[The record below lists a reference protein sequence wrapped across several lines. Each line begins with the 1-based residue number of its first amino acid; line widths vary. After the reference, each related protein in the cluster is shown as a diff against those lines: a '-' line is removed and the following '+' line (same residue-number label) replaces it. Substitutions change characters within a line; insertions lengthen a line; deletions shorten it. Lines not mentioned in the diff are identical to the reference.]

1 MPSSGASSMVGI
13 RWWHSPALLVVFFV
27 IPFFLLIAVAT
38 RPVIENAP
46 VLASHQVYLTGIL
59 LLKALFLLGGLAL
72 GAHCTGTI
80 QPKKVLRL
88 ENTSLDFLFWFTFLA
103 YVIWFGPLLASNPGL
118 VLATLSGTAG
128 AMYEVRST
136 AQNISGVTTLSQ
148 FGIAYA
154 VVYGMKVFQ
163 DREKLPRRY
172 TIMLV
177 VILGLGLFRAATFS
191 ERIAII
197 EVVVPFFAIYVSSRK
212 PRHTPVDF
220 VLKFFPFFLYAVAP
234 LFFALFEYLRSW
246 VNHYAAIYDT
256 FPHFIADR
264 FALYYVTS
272 LNNIC
277 ALIQLS
283 PNPTFRGEWTL
294 NWLYRFPVIGS
305 LMPSSSLRGEDVWF
319 SQFLTIYATPEY
331 NNTTGVLT
339 VAYDWGMVLG
349 MALIFV
355 YGALAGLAF
364 ASFRSGRGAGRYF
377 YPIFLYSLLEILRI
391 GYIYDGRAISA
402 MIGLIIV
409 TLIWYKRSP
418 RVSVGGSV
426 R

>member
-1 MPSSGASSMVGI
+1 MPSSGTSSMVGI
-13 RWWHSPALLVVFFV
+13 RWWHSPAALVVFFV
-27 IPFFLLIAVAT
+27 IPFFLLIAAAT

-46 VLASHQVYLTGIL
+46 VLNSHQVYLTGML
-59 LLKALFLLGGLAL
+59 LLKALLLLGGLAL
-72 GAHCTGTI
+72 GASCTSKARA
-80 QPKKVLRL
+80 KKPLHL
-88 ENTSLDFLFWFTFLA
+88 ENTSLDFLFWFTLLA
-103 YVIWFGPLLASNPGL
+103 YIVWFGPLVATNPGL
-118 VLATLSGTAG
+118 VLQTLSGSAG
-128 AMYEVRST
+128 AMYEVRRT
-136 AQNISGVTTLSQ
+136 AQNISGVTTVTQ

-154 VVYGMKVFQ
+154 VVYGLKVFQ
-163 DREKLPRRY
+163 DRENLPRRY
-172 TIMLV
+172 TIMLAT
-177 VILGLGLFRAATFS
+177 ILGLALFRAATFS

-197 EVVVPFFAIYVSSRK
+197 EVVVPLFAIYVSSRR
-212 PRHTPVDF
+212 PQRTPVDF
-220 VLKFFPFFLYAVAP
+220 VLKMFPFFLYAVAP

-294 NWLYRFPVIGS
+294 NWLYRFPGVGS
-305 LMPSSSLRGEDVWF
+305 LMPSSTLRGEDVWF
-319 SQFLTIYATPEY
+319 QQFLTLYASPEY

-349 MALIFV
+349 MGLIFV

-364 ASFRSGRGAGRYF
+364 ASFRSGNGIGRYF

-391 GYIYDGRAISA
+391 GYIYDGRAVSA

-409 TLIWYKRSP
+409 MSIWYKRLP
-418 RVSVGGSV
+418 RAVGSARV